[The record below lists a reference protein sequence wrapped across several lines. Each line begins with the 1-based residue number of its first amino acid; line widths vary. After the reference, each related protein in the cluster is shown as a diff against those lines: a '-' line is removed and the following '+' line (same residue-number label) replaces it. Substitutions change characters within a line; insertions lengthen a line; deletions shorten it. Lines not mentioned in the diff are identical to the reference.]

1 MTGSALLAKAT
12 RRLAEAAIPDPGRDA
27 RRLLAHVL
35 KVPPGRL
42 TLFLPEPVARE
53 HALLF
58 DAIIESRAAH
68 VPVSHITGRR
78 LFYGRDFLVTPEVL
92 DPRPETEIL
101 IEAALAGPF
110 SRVLDLGTGSGC
122 ILLTLLSEREGATG
136 IGTDLSEEALE
147 VAFWN
152 RNALRLEA
160 RAALAGPFSR
170 VLDLGTGSGCILLT
184 LLCEREGATG
194 IGTDLSEE
202 ALEVAFWNRN
212 ALRLEAR
219 AALARG
225 SWFGALGEDD
235 RERFDLIVSNPPYI
249 ALDEMDDLSPE
260 VRDHEPRMA
269 LTDEGDGLTAYR
281 RIAEGA
287 ASHLLPGG
295 RLMVEIGPSQ
305 GGAVADLFRAVGL
318 DEVTVITDLDGRD
331 RVVVGRIAA
340 V

>member
-1 MTGSALLAKAT
+1 MSAAPMTGSALLAKAT

-160 RAALAGPFSR
+160 RAALA
-170 VLDLGTGSGCILLT
+170 
-184 LLCEREGATG
+184 
-194 IGTDLSEE
+194 
-202 ALEVAFWNRN
+202 
-212 ALRLEAR
+212 
-219 AALARG
+219 RG

>member
-160 RAALAGPFSR
+160 RAALA
-170 VLDLGTGSGCILLT
+170 
-184 LLCEREGATG
+184 
-194 IGTDLSEE
+194 
-202 ALEVAFWNRN
+202 
-212 ALRLEAR
+212 
-219 AALARG
+219 RG

>member
-1 MTGSALLAKAT
+1 MTGSALLAQAT
-12 RRLAEAAIPDPGRDA
+12 RRLAEAGIPDPGRDA

-42 TLFLPEPVARE
+42 TLFLPDPVESE

-58 DAIIESRAAH
+58 NAVIASRAAH

-78 LFYGRDFLVTPEVL
+78 QFYGREFLVTPEVL

-101 IEAALAGPF
+101 IE
-110 SRVLDLGTGSGC
+110 
-122 ILLTLLSEREGATG
+122 
-136 IGTDLSEEALE
+136 
-147 VAFWN
+147 
-152 RNALRLEA
+152 
-160 RAALAGPFSR
+160 AALAGPFSR

-281 RIAEGA
+281 MIAAGA
-287 ASHLLPGG
+287 PSHLLPGG

-305 GGAVADLFRAVGL
+305 GAAVADLFRSAGL
-318 DEVTVITDLDGRD
+318 QEVAVITDLDGRD

>member
-122 ILLTLLSEREGATG
+122 ILLTLLGEREGATG

-160 RAALAGPFSR
+160 RAALAS
-170 VLDLGTGSGCILLT
+170 
-184 LLCEREGATG
+184 
-194 IGTDLSEE
+194 
-202 ALEVAFWNRN
+202 
-212 ALRLEAR
+212 
-219 AALARG
+219 G

-281 RIAEGA
+281 SIAEGA

-305 GGAVADLFRAVGL
+305 SGAVADLFRAAGL

-340 V
+340 G

>member
-1 MTGSALLAKAT
+1 MTGSALLAQAT
-12 RRLAEAAIPDPGRDA
+12 RRLAEAGIPDPGRDA

-42 TLFLPEPVARE
+42 TLFLPDPVESE

-58 DAIIESRAAH
+58 NAVIESRAAH

-78 LFYGRDFLVTPEVL
+78 QFYGRAFLVTPEVL

-101 IEAALAGPF
+101 IE
-110 SRVLDLGTGSGC
+110 
-122 ILLTLLSEREGATG
+122 
-136 IGTDLSEEALE
+136 
-147 VAFWN
+147 
-152 RNALRLEA
+152 
-160 RAALAGPFSR
+160 AALAGPFSR

-225 SWFGALGEDD
+225 SWFGALREDD

-249 ALDEMDDLSPE
+249 ALDEMDHLSPE

-281 RIAEGA
+281 MIAAGA
-287 ASHLLPGG
+287 PSHLLPGG

-305 GGAVADLFRAVGL
+305 GAAVADLFRSARL
-318 DEVTVITDLDGRD
+318 QEVAVITDLDGRD